1 MAFCPNCGNEISEGA
16 AFCGNCGKKI
26 EEKTTPN
33 QPIEI
38 LRNFN
43 LNNILYTLK
52 QYFLNFY
59 VDYNSKIF
67 KFVMILFL
75 AVGISGPLYNMVS
88 WFMPDIHSLFSGS
101 GTVFKFLICFLLF
114 NAFCIFILKAKS
126 KEKVKK
132 SSFLI
137 IFWIVA
143 IVLNLLVFLTDMELY
158 QYVLFSRQASVIVE
172 LLMVISS
179 VALICKNKQKHPI
192 TLIISAISFALAKSS
207 LWSIKIEINFYK
219 IYNTSEYLMNAFSAM
234 KYIILVIVLF
244 LLVYIVPRK
253 ISKWLVYAPALAVVV
268 LEVQELIDGFLFVDI
283 LDFIIDLVTIAVFV
297 LFALCCSRKSEYNYT
312 IENKGKARKSIIKEG
327 VISVSSLIII
337 VVAYLLVS
345 AIVCS
350 TQINYGVKKWKGQI
364 INAELSSEAQWASMS
379 EDIFKYSCTKF
390 VSQFVD
396 DYSFY
401 ETLKEERYSMEK
413 ISLCYSAYKS
423 GYVNDEIAETY
434 TGIIVDEEWKYNSE
448 LSSYYIKYTEMQPD
462 IENVT
467 VNARVDV
474 DNGKI
479 EVWVKNKNKMP
490 ISKCTVKCD
499 FTIIFIEPGSYS
511 SNEYGRG
518 SKNIVVE
525 NINGNTEKTQT
536 ISFNPDDYYDSYGS
550 YIMAALMN
558 NSTEII
564 SIE

>member
-1 MAFCPNCGNEISEGA
+1 MAFCPNCGNEIREGA
-16 AFCGNCGKKI
+16 VFCGNCGKKI
-26 EEKTTPN
+26 EKKTTTN

-38 LRNFN
+38 LKNFN
-43 LNNILYTLK
+43 SNNILCTLK

-67 KFVMILFL
+67 KFAIIVFL
-75 AVGISGPLYNMVS
+75 AVGISGPLYTMVS
-88 WFMPDIHSLFSGS
+88 WFIPDINSLFSGA
-101 GTVFKFLICFLLF
+101 GTVFKFLICFILF
-114 NAFCIFILKAKS
+114 DVFCIFILKSKS
-126 KEKVKK
+126 KETVKK
-132 SSFLI
+132 SSFII

-158 QYVLFSRQASVIVE
+158 QYVLFSGQASVIVE

-207 LWSIKIEINFYK
+207 LWVIKFEIGFYN
-219 IYNTSEYLMNAFSAM
+219 IYKTSDYLMNVFSAM
-234 KYIILVIVLF
+234 KYIILVIALF
-244 LLVYIVPRK
+244 LLVYIVPKK
-253 ISKWLVYAPALAVVV
+253 ISKWLVYVPALAVVV

-283 LDFIIDLVTIAVFV
+283 LDFIIDLGTVAVFV
-297 LFALCCSRKSEYNYT
+297 LFALCCSRKAEYNYV
-312 IENKGKARKSIIKEG
+312 IENKEKTKKSIIKVG
-327 VISVSSLIII
+327 VISVSSLVII
-337 VVAYLLVS
+337 VVAYLLIS

-350 TQINYGVKKWKGQI
+350 AQINYGVKKWKGQVI
-364 INAELSSEAQWASMS
+364 SAELNSEAQWDSMS

-390 VSQFVD
+390 VAQFVD

-401 ETLKEERYSMEK
+401 ETLKEERYLMEK
-413 ISLCYSAYKS
+413 ISLCYSEYKS
-423 GYVNDEIAETY
+423 GYVNDETARTY
-434 TGIIVDEEWKYNSE
+434 TDIIIDEDWKYNSV
-448 LSSYYIKYTEMQPD
+448 LSPYYIKYIEMQPD

-467 VNARVDV
+467 VNSRVDV